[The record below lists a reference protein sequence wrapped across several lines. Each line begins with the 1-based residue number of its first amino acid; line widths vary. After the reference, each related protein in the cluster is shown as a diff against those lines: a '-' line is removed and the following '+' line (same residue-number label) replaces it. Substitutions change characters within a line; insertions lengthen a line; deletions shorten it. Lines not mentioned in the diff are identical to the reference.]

1 MGCASSTKVSPIVTE
16 QCKVVA
22 TEDIK
27 SPDQSDLDT
36 ISTPILYT
44 DSQIRHGVS
53 VSDVVKNQTLNNA
66 LWENDRN
73 RLKTLQDYIK
83 LLKNKNIIS
92 K

>member
-1 MGCASSTKVSPIVTE
+1 MGCASSTKVSPIVNE

-22 TEDIK
+22 KDNVV
-27 SPDQSDLDT
+27 SPDQSDLDS

-44 DSQIRHGVS
+44 DSQIKNGVS

-66 LWENDRN
+66 LWEKDRA
-73 RLKTLQDYIK
+73 RLKTLQEYIK
-83 LLKNKNIIS
+83 LLKDKNIIS

>member
-22 TEDIK
+22 TEVIT

-44 DSQIRHGVS
+44 ESQIKNGVS
-53 VSDVVKNQTLNNA
+53 VSDVVKNQAANNA
-66 LWENDRN
+66 LWEEDRSK
-73 RLKTLQDYIK
+73 LKNLQEYIK
-83 LLKNKNIIS
+83 ILKDKNIIS